1 MQPSELKVECPCC
14 KAKLVVDAKT
24 GGVIHSTAHK
34 SEAPSFEAFLKSDKN
49 RAQELESKFA
59 ESKKQEEG
67 RLDLLQKKWEW
78 AQKNKDKLPDAP
90 KPGIHW
96 D

>member
-1 MQPSELKVECPCC
+1 MEKPEIKVECPCC
-14 KAKLVVDAKT
+14 KAKLVVDAQT
-24 GGVIHSTAHK
+24 GGVIHSVAHK
-34 SEAPSFEAFLKSDKN
+34 NEAPSFEAFLKADKN

-67 RLDLLQKKWEW
+67 RQDLLQKKWEW
-78 AQKNKDKLPDAP
+78 AKKNKDKLPDAP
-90 KPGIHW
+90 LPGIHW